1 MNINERIRYLR
12 KSELKMTQ
20 QAFATRI
27 KISRSN
33 MGNIET
39 GEVSVTDRVISS
51 ICEEFGVNEDWLR
64 DGTGNM
70 FIDKSREEEIAEI
83 MAETLK
89 SDISVNSQRIMKAL
103 SKLNE
108 KELETIAFLVESLAE
123 KKS

>member
-12 KSELKMTQ
+12 KTELNMTQ

-39 GEVSVTDRVISS
+39 GEVSVTDRVILS
-51 ICEEFGVNEDWLR
+51 ICEEFGVNEAWLR
-64 DGTGNM
+64 NEEGKIFT
-70 FIDKSREEEIAEI
+70 DKSREEEIAEI

-89 SDISVNSQRIMKAL
+89 ADLNINSQRIMKSL

-108 KELETIAFLVESLAE
+108 KELEAIAILVESLAE

>member
-12 KSELKMTQ
+12 KTELNMTQ

-27 KISRSN
+27 KLSRSN

-39 GEVSVTDRVISS
+39 GEVSVTDRVILS
-51 ICEEFGVNEDWLR
+51 ICEEFGVNEAWLR
-64 DGTGNM
+64 NEEGKIFT
-70 FIDKSREEEIAEI
+70 DKSREEEIAEI

-89 SDISVNSQRIMKAL
+89 ADLNINSQRIMKSL

-108 KELETIAFLVESLAE
+108 KELEAIAILVESLAE

>member
-12 KSELKMTQ
+12 KTELNMTQ

-27 KISRSN
+27 KLSRSN

-39 GEVSVTDRVISS
+39 GEVSVTDRVILS
-51 ICEEFGVNEDWLR
+51 ICEEFGVNEAWLR
-64 DGTGNM
+64 NEEGKIFT
-70 FIDKSREEEIAEI
+70 DKSREEEIAEI

-89 SDISVNSQRIMKAL
+89 ADLNINSQRIMKSL

-108 KELETIAFLVESLAE
+108 RELEAIAILVESLAE

>member
-1 MNINERIRYLR
+1 MTINERIRYLR
-12 KSELKMTQ
+12 KTELKMTQ

-27 KISRSN
+27 KLSRSN

-39 GEVSVTDRVISS
+39 GEVSVTDRVILS
-51 ICEEFGVNEDWLR
+51 ICEEFGVNEYWLR
-64 DGTGNM
+64 NEEGKIFT
-70 FIDKSREEEIAEI
+70 DKSREEEIAEI

-89 SDISVNSQRIMKAL
+89 ADLNINSQRIMKSL

-108 KELETIAFLVESLAE
+108 KELEAIAILVESLAE

>member
-12 KSELKMTQ
+12 KTELNMTQ

-27 KISRSN
+27 KLSRSN

-39 GEVSVTDRVISS
+39 GEVSVTDRVILS
-51 ICEEFGVNEDWLR
+51 ICEEFGVNESWLR
-64 DGTGNM
+64 NEEGKIFTE
-70 FIDKSREEEIAEI
+70 KSREEEIAEI

-89 SDISVNSQRIMKAL
+89 ADLNINSQRIMKSL

-108 KELETIAFLVESLAE
+108 KELEAIAILVESLAE

>member
-12 KSELKMTQ
+12 KTELNMTQ

-27 KISRSN
+27 KLSRSN

-39 GEVSVTDRVISS
+39 GEVSVTDRVILS
-51 ICEEFGVNEDWLR
+51 ICEEFGVNESWLR
-64 DGTGNM
+64 NEEGKIFT
-70 FIDKSREEEIAEI
+70 DKSREEEIAEI

-89 SDISVNSQRIMKAL
+89 ADLNINSQRIMKSL

-108 KELETIAFLVESLAE
+108 RELEAIAILVESLAE

>member
-12 KSELKMTQ
+12 KTELNMTQ

-27 KISRSN
+27 KLSRSN

-39 GEVSVTDRVISS
+39 GEVSVTDRVILS
-51 ICEEFGVNEDWLR
+51 ICEEFGVNEAWLR
-64 DGTGNM
+64 NEEGKIFT
-70 FIDKSREEEIAEI
+70 DKSREDEIAEI

-89 SDISVNSQRIMKAL
+89 ADLNINSQRIMKSL

-108 KELETIAFLVESLAE
+108 KELEAIAILVESLAE

>member
-12 KSELKMTQ
+12 KTELKMTQ

-27 KISRSN
+27 KLSRSN

-39 GEVSVTDRVISS
+39 GEVSVTDRVILS
-51 ICEEFGVNEDWLR
+51 ICEEFGVNEAWLR
-64 DGTGNM
+64 NEEGKIFT
-70 FIDKSREEEIAEI
+70 DKSREEEIAEI

-89 SDISVNSQRIMKAL
+89 ADLNINSQRIMKSL

-108 KELETIAFLVESLAE
+108 KELEAIAILVESLAE

>member
-1 MNINERIRYLR
+1 MTINERIRYLR
-12 KSELKMTQ
+12 KTELKMTQ

-27 KISRSN
+27 KLSRSN

-39 GEVSVTDRVISS
+39 GEVSVTDRVILS
-51 ICEEFGVNEDWLR
+51 ICEEFGVNESWLR
-64 DGTGNM
+64 NEEGKIFT
-70 FIDKSREEEIAEI
+70 DKSREEEIAEI

-89 SDISVNSQRIMKAL
+89 ADLNINSQRIMKSL

-108 KELETIAFLVESLAE
+108 KELEAIAILVESLAE

>member
-12 KSELKMTQ
+12 KTELKMTQ

-27 KISRSN
+27 KLSRSN

-39 GEVSVTDRVISS
+39 GEVSVTDRVILS
-51 ICEEFGVNEDWLR
+51 ICEEFGVNEAWLR
-64 DGTGNM
+64 NEEGKIFT
-70 FIDKSREEEIAEI
+70 DKSREEEIAEI

-89 SDISVNSQRIMKAL
+89 ADLNINSQRIMKSL

-108 KELETIAFLVESLAE
+108 KELEAIAILVESLVE

>member
-12 KSELKMTQ
+12 KTELNMTQ

-27 KISRSN
+27 KLSRSN

-39 GEVSVTDRVISS
+39 GEVSVTDRVILS
-51 ICEEFGVNEDWLR
+51 ICEEFGVNEALLR
-64 DGTGNM
+64 NEEGKIFT
-70 FIDKSREEEIAEI
+70 DKSREEEIAEI

-89 SDISVNSQRIMKAL
+89 ADLNINSQRIMKSL

-108 KELETIAFLVESLAE
+108 KELEAIAILVESLAE

>member
-12 KSELKMTQ
+12 KTELNMTQ

-27 KISRSN
+27 KLSRSN

-39 GEVSVTDRVISS
+39 GEVSVTDRVILS
-51 ICEEFGVNEDWLR
+51 ICEEFGINEAWLR
-64 DGTGNM
+64 NEEGKIFT
-70 FIDKSREEEIAEI
+70 DKSREEEIAEI

-89 SDISVNSQRIMKAL
+89 ADLNINSQRIMKSL

-108 KELETIAFLVESLAE
+108 KELEAIAILVESLAE

>member
-12 KSELKMTQ
+12 KTELNMTQ

-27 KISRSN
+27 KLSRSN

-39 GEVSVTDRVISS
+39 GEVSVTDRVILS
-51 ICEEFGVNEDWLR
+51 ICEEFGVNESWLR
-64 DGTGNM
+64 NEEGKIFT
-70 FIDKSREEEIAEI
+70 DKSREEEIAEI

-89 SDISVNSQRIMKAL
+89 ADLNINSQRIMKSL
-103 SKLNE
+103 SKLSE
-108 KELETIAFLVESLAE
+108 KELEAIAILVESLAE

>member
-1 MNINERIRYLR
+1 
-12 KSELKMTQ
+12 MTQ

-39 GEVSVTDRVISS
+39 GEVSVTDRVILS
-51 ICEEFGVNEDWLR
+51 ICEEFGVNEAWLR
-64 DGTGNM
+64 NEEGKIFT
-70 FIDKSREEEIAEI
+70 DKSREEEIAEI

-89 SDISVNSQRIMKAL
+89 ADLNINSQRIMKSL

-108 KELETIAFLVESLAE
+108 KELEAIAILVESLAE

>member
-12 KSELKMTQ
+12 KTELNMTQ

-27 KISRSN
+27 KLSRSN

-39 GEVSVTDRVISS
+39 GEVSVTDRVILS
-51 ICEEFGVNEDWLR
+51 ICEEFGVNESWLR
-64 DGTGNM
+64 NEEGKIFT
-70 FIDKSREEEIAEI
+70 DKSREEEIAEI

-89 SDISVNSQRIMKAL
+89 ADLNINSQRIMKSL

-108 KELETIAFLVESLAE
+108 KELEAIAILVESLAE

>member
-20 QAFATRI
+20 QTFASRI

-64 DGTGNM
+64 NGLGNI

>member
-1 MNINERIRYLR
+1 
-12 KSELKMTQ
+12 MTQ